1 MTEATNIWTATAN
14 EITKAVRESLIAMG
28 CGEPQTGDVYD
39 QLLLIGRSG
48 VEELVPSVSKFGAR
62 EFESV
67 MAVVVD
73 LLGGDGIAVHGELP
87 IWLRVYPSVEGKL
100 PAFSVDDWRWIRLSS
115 IQEVQPRRAIAI
127 GEDTSK
133 WQLMVNVVA
142 NGLNILK
149 IEVSNDSFVLLGCG
163 CGHIDGTQY
172 CHTSRWSRV
181 RGRANW

>member
-1 MTEATNIWTATAN
+1 MTEATNIWTATAT
-14 EITKAVRESLIAMG
+14 EIINAVRESVIAMG
-28 CGEPQTGDVYD
+28 CGTPQTGDIYD

-87 IWLRVYPSVEGKL
+87 IWLRVYPSVEGRL
-100 PAFSVDDWRWIRLSS
+100 PSFSVDDWRWIRLSS
-115 IQEVQPRRAIAI
+115 VQEVQPRRAIAM
-127 GEDTSK
+127 GEDPAK

-142 NGLNILK
+142 NGQVYHATQRLFLGASVEK
-149 IEVSNDSFVLLGCG
+149 PVERLLTLVSAAVSEEQRRRMQL
-163 CGHIDGTQY
+163 
-172 CHTSRWSRV
+172 
-181 RGRANW
+181 

>member
-1 MTEATNIWTATAN
+1 MTEATNIWTATAS
-14 EITKAVRESLIAMG
+14 EITNAVRESLIAMG

-39 QLLLIGRSG
+39 QLLLLGRSG

-115 IQEVQPRRAIAI
+115 IQEVGVWGAMEPK
-127 GEDTSK
+127 T
-133 WQLMVNVVA
+133 NVSSESHRKGA
-142 NGLNILK
+142 FRSPAHPPGITL
-149 IEVSNDSFVLLGCG
+149 
-163 CGHIDGTQY
+163 
-172 CHTSRWSRV
+172 
-181 RGRANW
+181 